1 MGLFVEF
8 DVVDDFGYLAETEE
22 YGIVPDYSEGCK
34 VFVETFLEIAEELVP
49 VDTGYLSSTI
59 TAEDDDTYCYAET
72 ECDYAQY
79 PEFGTWCQEAQPY
92 FSPALEEAIEAA
104 KPYWDEAEKEAIIED
119 YQLKQEELTSEI
131 ESATA
136 GIEEGDGFYGGD
148 GFDGD
153 EEEYQDEYGYEDEDV
168 EEDPD
173 EIRMALG
180 EGIGGGF
187 NGIGGGFS
195 VGSLLNLVASMFVGF
210 ATVTIQ
216 AMLGADFS
224 SSEYKS
230 NANVY
235 IPEIIIT

>member
-8 DVVDDFGYLAETEE
+8 DVVDDFDYLAETEE

-59 TAEDDDTYCYAET
+59 IAEDDDTYCYAET

-104 KPYWDEAEKEAIIED
+104 KPYWDEAEQEAIQEEQ
-119 YQLKQEELTSEI
+119 QLKQAELDSMRGSASEGS
-131 ESATA
+131 EVDA
-136 GIEEGDGFYGGD
+136 EFE
-148 GFDGD
+148 GD
-153 EEEYQDEYGYEDEDV
+153 EEEYQDEYGYEDEDY

-173 EIRMALG
+173 EIKMAQG
-180 EGIGGGF
+180 EEIGGGF
-187 NGIGGGFS
+187 N
-195 VGSLLNLVASMFVGF
+195 VGSLLNLAASMVVGF
-210 ATVTIQ
+210 VIVTAQ
-216 AMLGADFS
+216 AMMGVDFS
-224 SSEYKS
+224 SSGYKS

>member
-8 DVVDDFGYLAETEE
+8 DVVEDFDYLAETEE
-22 YGIVPDYSEGCK
+22 YGIVPDYSEGCR

-49 VDTGYLSSTI
+49 VDTGYLSSTL

-92 FSPALEEAIEAA
+92 FSPALEEAIAAA
-104 KPYWDEAEKEAIIED
+104 KPSWDEAEKAAIEEEQ
-119 YQLKQEELTSEI
+119 QLKQKELDSMG
-131 ESATA
+131 ESAS
-136 GIEEGDGFYGGD
+136 EGSGGD
-148 GFDGD
+148 EEFDGD
-153 EEEYQDEYGYEDEDV
+153 EEEYQDEYGYEDEDY

-173 EIRMALG
+173 EIRMAQG
-180 EGIGGGF
+180 EEIGGGF
-187 NGIGGGFS
+187 N
-195 VGSLLNLVASMFVGF
+195 VGSLLNLAAVMVVAF
-210 ATVTIQ
+210 AVTTVQ
-216 AMLGADFS
+216 AMFGADFS
-224 SSEYKS
+224 SSGYKS

>member
-8 DVVDDFGYLAETEE
+8 DVVEDFGYLAETEE

-104 KPYWDEAEKEAIIED
+104 KPYWDEAEQEAIEKER
-119 YQLKQEELTSEI
+119 QLKQEELASEI
-131 ESATA
+131 ESASA
-136 GIEEGDGFYGGD
+136 GIGEGD

-180 EGIGGGF
+180 EGTGGGF
-187 NGIGGGFS
+187 NGIGGGFNI
-195 VGSLLNLVASMFVGF
+195 GSLLNLAASMVVGF
-210 ATVTIQ
+210 AIVTVQ
-216 AMLGADFS
+216 AMMGVDFS
-224 SSEYKS
+224 SFEYKG
-230 NANVY
+230 NPNVY

>member
-8 DVVDDFGYLAETEE
+8 DVVDDFDYLAETEE
-22 YGIVPDYSEGCK
+22 YGIVPDYSEGCR

-92 FSPALEEAIEAA
+92 FTPALEEAIEAA
-104 KPYWDEAEKEAIIED
+104 KPYWDEAEKEAIEEEQ
-119 YQLKQEELTSEI
+119 QLKQAKLDSMR
-131 ESATA
+131 ESAS
-136 GIEEGDGFYGGD
+136 GE
-148 GFDGD
+148 D
-153 EEEYQDEYGYEDEDV
+153 EEEYQDE
-168 EEDPD
+168 
-173 EIRMALG
+173 IRMAQG
-180 EGIGGGF
+180 EEIGGGF
-187 NGIGGGFS
+187 NI
-195 VGSLLNLVASMFVGF
+195 GSLLNLAAAMVVAF
-210 ATVTIQ
+210 AVTTVQ
-216 AMLGADFS
+216 AMFGADFS
-224 SSEYKS
+224 SSGYKS